1 MIDRMTVDKI
11 YAAAD
16 IVDVVSD
23 FVTLKRKG
31 VNYQACCPFHD
42 EKTPSF
48 VVSPSK
54 GLFKCFGCGKGGN
67 AVTFVMEHEKMSYV
81 EALKYVAK
89 KYGITVEERELTE
102 EEKQHNDDRE
112 SMMVVNSWAYDYF
125 KQQLSETDEGLSV
138 GKSYLRQRGF
148 TDATIARFGLGYCP
162 SKGDQMTQSALA
174 AGYKE
179 QFLTGTG
186 LSIKRETGGWY
197 DRFCG
202 RVIFPIHSISG
213 RVIAFGGR
221 IMRKDDRT
229 AKYLNSPESPV
240 YSKTH
245 SLYGLYFA
253 KNAISKLN
261 YCILVE
267 GYTDVIQMHQ
277 KGIENVV
284 ASSGTSLTTEQIR
297 LIGRFTRNIT
307 VIYDGDAA
315 GIKASIRGI
324 DMILREGMNVR
335 IVLLPAPEDP
345 DSFARNHTAEE
356 VREYIE
362 QHEEDF
368 ISFKAN
374 LLMKEAAGD
383 PIRKAELIKDIVQ
396 SIAEV
401 PDKIQRSVF
410 IKECARTMEID
421 EQVLLDEV
429 ARRRMLGGDKGAA
442 EFVQNYRR
450 GKRLAER
457 DGESGRIGAVEGG
470 SAQLPRNITPGSGVE
485 EVEKEL
491 VACLLRY
498 GHCNFEMRDYQAQTA
513 SVFNVAETIY
523 GSVEV
528 EPATP
533 VYRTI
538 FEEYR
543 NRFEELGVGVE
554 VPLDYFISHPDPQVC
569 NVTVDILTADSN
581 YELSAIWKKFD
592 IFHESEESILSSRI
606 PRVILLYQSK
616 ILEAMAKD
624 LERQLET
631 DGLSDEEYDGIL
643 QKIQEIN
650 MARTTLASRIKRLI
664 V

>member
-1 MIDRMTVDKI
+1 MIDRTTVNRI

-23 FVTLKRKG
+23 FVALKRKG

-162 SKGDQMTQSALA
+162 SKGDQMTQAALA

-179 QFLTGTG
+179 QFLTATG

-221 IMRKDDRT
+221 IMRKDERT

-253 KNAISKLN
+253 KSAISKLN

-307 VIYDGDAA
+307 VIYDGDSA
-315 GIKASIRGI
+315 GIKASLRGI

-374 LLMKEAAGD
+374 LLMNEAAGD

-429 ARRRMLGGDKGAA
+429 ARRRMLGGDKVAA
-442 EFVQNYRR
+442 DFVTNYRR
-450 GKRLAER
+450 IQHTARHGS
-457 DGESGRIGAVEGG
+457 ESGQDGQSSRLSHNV
-470 SAQLPRNITPGSGVE
+470 TPGSGVE

-498 GHCNFEMRDYQAQTA
+498 GHCNFEMRDYQARTA
-513 SVFNVAETIY
+513 SVLNVAETIF

-533 VYRTI
+533 VYRAI

-543 NRFEELGVGVE
+543 SCFNELGVGVE
-554 VPLDYFISHPDPQVC
+554 VPIDRFISHADPQVC

-592 IFHESEESILSSRI
+592 IFHESEESILSTRI

-624 LERQLET
+624 LEGQLASEE
-631 DGLSDEEYDGIL
+631 LSEEEYDGIL

-650 MARTTLASRIKRLI
+650 VARTTLASRIKRLI